1 MSGMVTSTATSNK
14 SIQLSARYRGLDRG
28 RACYSPLIVLNRR
41 MKMGRPRKFTD
52 TEKWCPRCKSW
63 KTFENFTKHA
73 GYRGGGYSSLCRG
86 CEVNYRKDKG
96 PRKVTQKDIDSA
108 TKWQQ
113 ENKKRRRMQ
122 PCYQKDYL
130 RSTRYG
136 LTPEDYKKMY
146 EEQNGKCAIPSCNGD
161 AEFVD
166 HDHETTKVRRLL
178 CRLCNSGL
186 GFFRDN
192 PNLLLEAAEYLR
204 SFGK

>member
-1 MSGMVTSTATSNK
+1 MAPK
-14 SIQLSARYRGLDRG
+14 
-28 RACYSPLIVLNRR
+28 
-41 MKMGRPRKFTD
+41 RKFTD
-52 TEKWCPRCKSW
+52 TEKYCPRCKTW

-73 GYRGGGYSSLCRG
+73 GYRGGGYESLCKQ
-86 CEVNYRKDKG
+86 CAVEYRKERG
-96 PRKVTQKDIDSA
+96 PRKNSLQDIERASRWNA
-108 TKWQQ
+108 

-122 PCYQKDYL
+122 KCNQKNYL
-130 RSTRYG
+130 RSVRYG

-146 EEQNGKCAIPSCNGD
+146 EEQNGKCAIPSCSGA

-166 HDHETTKVRRLL
+166 HDHETIKVRRLL
-178 CRLCNSGL
+178 CHLCNSGL